1 MGYPFV
7 AEVDVCDPED
17 SAVEAQVGTFTPSNG
32 NHQESVAAGSGDEAG
47 EEIAEETAVITAT
60 DSPTNGTMRASLT
73 PDRADLSADHFP
85 GDRFQVDRSAAASG
99 TTEAEVT
106 AAQGLK
112 LWKIAVPVLLVALLA
127 AGGLYYRT
135 HRSKPLTDKDT
146 IVLADFANST
156 GDPVF
161 DDTLKTALNVSLR
174 QSPFLNVLPGR
185 QFTQTLKLMALPADA
200 KLTPEQTRELCQRV
214 GSKAYVAGSIA
225 SLGSQYV
232 LGLKAVNCVSGDPL
246 AEEQVTA
253 ASKEK
258 VLDALGEAASKL
270 RGELGESLATVQK
283 YDVPLAQAT
292 TSSLEALKA
301 YSRRTTIVFLSARSF
316 LMFNAPSSWIRILP
330 QLTLARACTITI
342 SASLCARDYFTKAF
356 QLREHA
362 SEPERLD
369 IASNYYQSVTG
380 ELDKAAKVLEQ
391 EVEDYPAVPAYL
403 NLGNVYA
410 ELGQYGKAVETT
422 RQYLPLAS
430 DKDIYRANCYVNLA
444 NFSLALQRFD
454 EARQVIDEAQAKKY
468 RSSSPPPISLCS
480 GVLRGRHDGDGGR
493 ATEVRE
499 AGRHG
504 ELWAG
509 ICIRHGGL

>member
-1 MGYPFV
+1 MVTRFGNFELDSRRFQLTREGRVVKLVRIPLKLLFFLAESKGALVSREAIAEHLWGKDVFVDAQNSVNTAIRKLRSALRDDLADPKYIETVKGMGYRFV

-73 PDRADLSADHFP
+73 PDRADLSGDHFP

-301 YSRRTTIVFLSARSF
+301 YSKANDNSLPFRQELPYVQRAIELDPNFATAYLSEGMHYHNLGEFVRAR
-316 LMFNAPSSWIRILP
+316 LL
-330 QLTLARACTITI
+330 
-342 SASLCARDYFTKAF
+342 
-356 QLREHA
+356 
-362 SEPERLD
+362 
-369 IASNYYQSVTG
+369 YQSFPVAGACQRTRETG
-380 ELDKAAKVLEQ
+380 
-391 EVEDYPAVPAYL
+391 
-403 NLGNVYA
+403 
-410 ELGQYGKAVETT
+410 
-422 RQYLPLAS
+422 
-430 DKDIYRANCYVNLA
+430 YRVQLLSECNW
-444 NFSLALQRFD
+444 
-454 EARQVIDEAQAKKY
+454 
-468 RSSSPPPISLCS
+468 
-480 GVLRGRHDGDGGR
+480 GTG
-493 ATEVRE
+493 
-499 AGRHG
+499 
-504 ELWAG
+504 
-509 ICIRHGGL
+509 